1 MVAGHA
7 ELRAKAVLRAAVI
20 ARPAAERLA
29 TPIRRDTFRTMST
42 PFQQQIT
49 FLYAEKPEASW
60 RFYEEVL
67 GLHLAQDQGFCRIYA
82 AAPGGRGFLGI
93 CRARAPRASD
103 NPRVEGGTVVT
114 FVHQDVEG
122 WYARLK
128 EKGVEVSAPPAY
140 SATYRV
146 TSFFFQDPAG
156 YTLEVQRFERPDWPA
171 PGK

>member
-1 MVAGHA
+1 
-7 ELRAKAVLRAAVI
+7 
-20 ARPAAERLA
+20 
-29 TPIRRDTFRTMST
+29 MSS

-49 FLYAEKPEASW
+49 FIYAEKPEASW

-93 CRARAPRASD
+93 CRAREPRASD

-122 WYARLK
+122 WYERLK

-146 TSFFFQDPAG
+146 TSFFFRDPAG
-156 YTLEVQRFERPDWPA
+156 YTLEVQRFERPDWPS